1 MTAFK
6 LHSSFERQSDDTLD
20 EYHTL
25 RLQGRR
31 TEKMAAEPHITNDP
45 QRNRYLSLVALYE
58 REEDASELLD
68 RLEALS
74 IDTSEATIVHVDNRP
89 PATAARASAAAALS
103 PLTRSILTAVI
114 IGGALGFLIGVVL
127 YEGGLLGAA
136 FSSGIFAAALA
147 GTITGALLG
156 LVSGSIAGTAAE
168 KVKRRAAVPDSAPP
182 TRHGFL
188 VVVKVPMRLAE
199 QAETIARRLG
209 AKEIIL

>member
-1 MTAFK
+1 
-6 LHSSFERQSDDTLD
+6 
-20 EYHTL
+20 
-25 RLQGRR
+25 
-31 TEKMAAEPHITNDP
+31 MAAEPDITNDP

-89 PATAARASAAAALS
+89 PATAARATAASALS
-103 PLTRSILTAVI
+103 PLTRSILTAMI
-114 IGGALGFLIGVVL
+114 IGGALGFLIGVAL

-147 GTITGALLG
+147 GTITGALFG
-156 LVSGSIAGTAAE
+156 LVFGSIAGAAAE

-188 VVVKVPMRLAE
+188 VVVKVPLRLAE